1 MSRTE
6 RLVKASP
13 EAVWAVLA
21 DPDAYAHWVVGSK
34 DIRDADPSW
43 PADGSRFHHTVGVG
57 PFSISDHTEVVRAA
71 RPYRLLLHAKARPAG
86 RAKVEVLLV
95 PRGDDTL
102 VEMWEEPASPM
113 ARLGHNPVADTLLHG
128 RNVESLRRL
137 AELAESGSRPPL
149 TSREREGRDRDDG

>member
-6 RLVKASP
+6 RLIKASP

-57 PFSISDHTEVVRAA
+57 PLSIHDHTEVVRAE

-86 RAKVEVLLV
+86 RAMVELLLV
-95 PRGDDTL
+95 PRGEHTL
-102 VEMWEEPASPM
+102 VEMWEEPASLL
-113 ARLGHNPVADTLLHG
+113 ARLGHNPVADRLLHG
-128 RNVESLRRL
+128 RNIESLRRL
-137 AELAESGSRPPL
+137 AELAETGAPAPE
-149 TSREREGRDRDDG
+149 TSRERKQRAAG